1 MSFLVFLVVLKP
13 QTREQPEQLTTALVH
28 PSQIRNLKGA
38 RSGINKEGF
47 RPDDGDDDDSDND
60 HDYK

>member
-1 MSFLVFLVVLKP
+1 MSFLVFLVVLRP
-13 QTREQPEQLTTALVH
+13 QTREQSEQLTTALVH
-28 PSQIRNLKGA
+28 PSQIWKLKGA

-47 RPDDGDDDDSDND
+47 KLGDGDGDDSDND